1 MDKCGTHQK
10 HPTTQNEASSVEW
23 ELIKMTEQEEDM
35 ICRMHKLVGD
45 KWDLIAGRV
54 PGRSAREIE
63 RFWLMRINGVGK
75 NKEDKIIDRAPP
87 LHIFD

>member
-1 MDKCGTHQK
+1 MMVINYDGIL
-10 HPTTQNEASSVEW
+10 
-23 ELIKMTEQEEDM
+23 LI
-35 ICRMHKLVGD
+35 R
-45 KWDLIAGRV
+45 WDLIAGRI

-63 RFWLMRINGVGK
+63 RFWLMRINGDGK